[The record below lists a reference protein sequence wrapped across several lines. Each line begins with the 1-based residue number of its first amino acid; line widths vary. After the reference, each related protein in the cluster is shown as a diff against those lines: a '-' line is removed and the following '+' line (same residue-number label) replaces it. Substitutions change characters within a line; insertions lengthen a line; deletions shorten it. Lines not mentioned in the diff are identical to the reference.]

1 MRRYGFLLFVSV
13 LIVYLSFPTK
23 NFYWDGIQFAQEI
36 ETGSGGPWFFHP
48 NHLLYSPLGR
58 GLWVASAAIGWNL
71 RALDVLQGISMVTG
85 AAAVAVL
92 FLVLLET
99 GATAYVASCLALV
112 FAFSATWWRFATDAG
127 SYVPSTFLILIALW
141 LLVRKD
147 RPNPIAVGLTVC
159 GAMLLHQLAVL
170 FVPSAAFAL
179 WLRTGGRPTA
189 RRVATVAAFLITAGL
204 PTLGLYVLVFAIE
217 QQVRTPGQFMAW
229 VASHSQD
236 VTFSFAVPRN
246 VWTSIVGHFR
256 LVFGG
261 NLKLVLAQRS
271 PVSMVAGVTL
281 LASVLVLV
289 RRFVQ
294 VRPVVAKFRAE
305 ARWLLPVLVLWCVTY
320 AVFLVF
326 WLPHNTFYRLF
337 YLPALILLGS
347 AIVPPVKTRYNRLAV
362 AVAALFLLN
371 FGFYIYPQTKPDSNP
386 PLQIAD
392 AMRAIWKPGDVVYW
406 DVFNANN
413 RTIRYFNPQ
422 VDWKE
427 LWGRGYPSQVELS
440 FVENGDVWF
449 DNAALA
455 EFRRKDP
462 EFEAWLV
469 ANCSVQEVYEFP
481 VGDHVVGFA
490 RVEELPG
497 RVK

>member
-1 MRRYGFLLFVSV
+1 M
-13 LIVYLSFPTK
+13 
-23 NFYWDGIQFAQEI
+23 FAQEI
-36 ETGSGGPWFFHP
+36 ETGSGGAWFHP

-58 GLWVASAAIGWNL
+58 GLWVFAGAIGRDF
-71 RALDVLQGISMVTG
+71 RAIEVLQGISMVTG

-92 FLVLLET
+92 FRVLLET

-127 SYVPSTFLILIALW
+127 SYVPSTFLILLAVW
-141 LLVRKD
+141 LLVRKE
-147 RPNPIAVGLTVC
+147 RPGPIAVGLIVC

-170 FVPSAAFAL
+170 FVPTAAFAL
-179 WLRTGGRPTA
+179 WLRNKDRTGA
-189 RRVATVAAFLITAGL
+189 RRAASVIAFLLAAGL
-204 PTLGLYVLVFAIE
+204 PTIGLYVLVFTIE

-271 PVSMVAGVTL
+271 PVSIVAGVAL
-281 LASVLVLV
+281 LASSLVLVL
-289 RRFVQ
+289 RFLQ
-294 VRPVVAKFRAE
+294 APPVFAKFREE

-320 AVFLVF
+320 VVFLVF

-337 YLPALILLGS
+337 YLPALILFGS
-347 AIVPPVKTRYNRLAV
+347 AIVPAVKTKYNRLAL
-362 AVAALFLLN
+362 AVAALFILN
-371 FGFYIYPQTKPDSNP
+371 FGFQIYPQTKPESNP

-422 VDWKE
+422 VDWIE
-427 LWGRGYPSQVELS
+427 LWGRGYPSQIEVS

-455 EFRRKDP
+455 EFRGKDP
-462 EFEAWLV
+462 EFEAWLI
-469 ANCSVQEVYEFP
+469 ANCLVREVYEFP

-490 RVEELPG
+490 KVEELPG
-497 RVK
+497 RRK

>member
-1 MRRYGFLLFVSV
+1 M
-13 LIVYLSFPTK
+13 
-23 NFYWDGIQFAQEI
+23 FAQEI
-36 ETGSGGPWFFHP
+36 ETGSGGAWFFHP

-58 GLWVASAAIGWNL
+58 GLWVFAAAIGWNL
-71 RALDVLQGISMVTG
+71 RAIEVLQGISMVTG

-92 FLVLLET
+92 FWVLLEIGT
-99 GATAYVASCLALV
+99 TAYIAACLALG
-112 FAFSATWWRFATDAG
+112 FAFSATWWRFATDAA
-127 SYVPSTFLILIALW
+127 SYVPSTLLILLALW
-141 LLVRKD
+141 LLVRKE
-147 RPNPIAVGLTVC
+147 RPSPIAVGLIVC
-159 GAMLLHQLAVL
+159 GAILLHQLAVL

-179 WLRTGGRPTA
+179 WLRNKDRTVA
-189 RRVATVAAFLITAGL
+189 RRVAGVITLLLAAGL
-204 PTLGLYVLVFAIE
+204 PTLSLYVLVFAIE

-236 VTFSFAVPRN
+236 VTFSFAVPQN
-246 VWTSIVGHFR
+246 VWTSLVGHFR

-261 NLKLVLAQRS
+261 NIKLVLAQRS
-271 PVSMVAGVTL
+271 PVSIVAGVA
-281 LASVLVLV
+281 LAACILVLAQ
-289 RRFVQ
+289 RFLQIPPALV
-294 VRPVVAKFRAE
+294 KFREE
-305 ARWLLPVLVLWCVTY
+305 ARWLFPVLALWCVTY
-320 AVFLVF
+320 IVFLVF

-337 YLPALILLGS
+337 YLPALILFGS
-347 AIVPPVKTRYNRLAV
+347 AIMPPVKTKYNRLAV

-371 FGFYIYPQTKPDSNP
+371 FGFHIYPQTKPESNP
-386 PLQIAD
+386 PLMIAD

-422 VDWKE
+422 VHWVE
-427 LWGRGYPSQVELS
+427 LWGRGYPSQIELS

-469 ANCSVQEVYEFP
+469 ANCQVREVYEFP

-490 RVEELPG
+490 KVEELPG
-497 RVK
+497 RRK